1 MMEKKLEFNQDN
13 GNFRRTKLCRSE
25 KFCMQIKKKTEL
37 QPQLKEPIKDNN
49 NQSKIF
55 PKKN

>member
-1 MMEKKLEFNQDN
+1 MEKKLEFNQDN
-13 GNFRRTKLCRSE
+13 GNFKRTKLCRSE
-25 KFCMQIKKKTEL
+25 KFCNIKKKTEL